1 MCNTLV
7 SKAEGLDAKFVMQL
21 GFNKL
26 RYNIG
31 KQNLEKNIDDF
42 HKKILDTSG
51 SLKKTDVM
59 QKLLKIKSLESV
71 NYSVMMHL
79 IQKLYILNI
88 KHQMLLS

>member
-7 SKAEGLDAKFVMQL
+7 SKVEGLDAKFVMQL

-51 SLKKTDVM
+51 SLKRLM
-59 QKLLKIKSLESV
+59 
-71 NYSVMMHL
+71 
-79 IQKLYILNI
+79 
-88 KHQMLLS
+88 